1 MLYLLDTN
9 ICSYIIKKNPTRV
22 FDKFKNYGTEDIAV
36 SSLTLAEMQYGVA
49 KSEYRQKAQRALDE
63 FMRPL
68 TVLDFNADAAVVYG
82 EIRAHLTREGQLIGG
97 MDMLIAAQ
105 AISANVT
112 LVSNNM
118 REFSRVPGLLIE
130 NWV

>member
-1 MLYLLDTN
+1 MLFLLDTN

-22 FDKFKNYGTEDIAV
+22 FDKFKQYGTEDIAV

-49 KSEYRQKAQRALDE
+49 KSKYRQKAQRALDE

-68 TVLDFNADAAVVYG
+68 TVLDFTADAAVAYG
-82 EIRAHLTREGQLIGG
+82 EIRARLTREGRLIGG

>member
-9 ICSYIIKKNPTRV
+9 ICGYIIKKNPTRV
-22 FDKFKNYGTEDIAV
+22 FDKFKNYGAEDIAI

-68 TVLDFNADAAVVYG
+68 TVLDFTADAAIAYG
-82 EIRAHLTREGQLIGG
+82 EIRARLTREGRLIGG

-118 REFSRVPGLLIE
+118 REFSRVPGILIE